1 MKIIINK
8 DKFVISLVIGIAC
21 FSLMLVMFMQFKVV
35 KQTDITAIENM
46 RESELRIELSNW
58 KEKFNELNNRYNEVV
73 SKINEYQ
80 QEKESDEKTAILL
93 QKELNEINKA
103 LGKTDL
109 QGEGIIIFLTDNSY
123 TKSSEEYVD
132 PIYEEDLLVII
143 NQLFEAGAEAISIN
157 GQRIVAMSDVVSLSG
172 SIIKVNGQRL
182 LSPYVINAI
191 GNPNYLKS
199 AVLGKGGRA
208 DDLKTLGHD
217 VTVKES
223 DKILIEKYDGTI
235 STKYID

>member
-223 DKILIEKYDGTI
+223 DKI
-235 STKYID
+235 